1 MPTGSKGGR
10 SYSDPSYGSVKTMRF
25 GFTGTAGTRATVIV
39 PGGTITP
46 MNPITIVD
54 WQMTNRVLGTGG
66 SSQWVLAA
74 TSSNGTA
81 ALGTIIW
88 VGTHA
93 ANVNVEGSV
102 SDVAS
107 ATIPTGGALH
117 LYSVL
122 STAAVELAFD
132 VTVSYREAFVESD
145 N

>member
-1 MPTGSKGGR
+1 MPASKGGR
-10 SYSDPSYGSVKTMRF
+10 TYSDPSYGSVKSLIF
-25 GFTGTAGTRATVIV
+25 GPYTAGTRATAIV
-39 PGGTITP
+39 GQITA
-46 MNPITIVD
+46 MNPIKILD
-54 WQMTNRVLGTGG
+54 WNMMNSTLGTGG

-81 ALGTIIW
+81 ALGTIIF

-93 ANVNVEGSV
+93 AGAVVDGSA

-122 STAAVELAFD
+122 STAAALTVEARVTYRETFD
-132 VTVSYREAFVESD
+132 VSD

>member
-1 MPTGSKGGR
+1 MPSSQGGR
-10 SYSDPSYGSVKTMRF
+10 SYSDQSYGSVKTLTF
-25 GFTGTAGTRATVIV
+25 GVVTAGTRATAIV
-39 PGGTITP
+39 DSFTA
-46 MNPITIVD
+46 MNPIKILD
-54 WQMTNRVLGTGG
+54 WSMSNTTLGTGG

-81 ALGTIIW
+81 ALGTIIF

-93 ANVNVEGSV
+93 AGAVVSGST

-107 ATIPTGGALH
+107 ASIPAGGALH

-122 STAAVELAFD
+122 ATAAAL
-132 VTVSYREAFVESD
+132 TVSAVVTYRETFVVSD

>member
-1 MPTGSKGGR
+1 MATGSKGGR
-10 SYSDPSYGSVKTMRF
+10 SYSDQSYGSIKTLTF
-25 GFTGTAGTRATVIV
+25 GVVTAGTRATAIV
-39 PGGTITP
+39 DGFVA

-54 WQMTNRVLGTGG
+54 WAQSNTTLGTGG

-74 TSSNGTA
+74 TSSNGTS

-93 ANVNVEGSV
+93 AGAVTSGSI
-102 SDVAS
+102 ATET
-107 ATIPTGGALH
+107 TIPTGGALH

-122 STAAVELAFD
+122 STAASLTLD
-132 VTVSYREAFVESD
+132 TIVSYREAFVASD